1 VPLYLDSSALV
12 KLVAEEPESAA
23 LQLTVGDEALMSS
36 EIARVEV
43 ARAARRH
50 AAEEV
55 GRELLDRLFEV
66 ELTVEILEA
75 AAVAEPPE
83 LSSLD
88 AIHLA
93 SALEQ
98 RDGIDCFVA
107 YDERLLA
114 AAEAAGLAVASPA

>member
-1 VPLYLDSSALV
+1 VSLYLDSSALV
-12 KLVAEEPESAA
+12 KFVADEPESAA
-23 LQLTVGDEALMSS
+23 LRAMVGEESLMSS

-50 AAEEV
+50 AAEDV

-66 ELTVEILEA
+66 ELTAEILEA
-75 AAVAEPPE
+75 AAVAQPPE

-93 SALEQ
+93 SALAS
-98 RDGIDCFVA
+98 RDGIDAFVA
-107 YDERLLA
+107 YDARLAGA
-114 AAEAAGLAVASPA
+114 AAQAGLKVAAPT

>member
-1 VPLYLDSSALV
+1 MSLYLDSSALV
-12 KLVAEEPESAA
+12 KLVADEPESAA
-23 LQLTVGDEALMSS
+23 LQVIVGGASLVSS

-50 AAEEV
+50 AAEDV

-66 ELTVEILEA
+66 ELTAEILEA
-75 AAVAEPPE
+75 AAAAEPPE

-93 SALEQ
+93 SALANS
-98 RDGIDCFVA
+98 DGIDAFVA